1 MSSPHDP
8 YRLGYTR
15 VTRMVHKKKR
25 SRKSERISKSHLI
38 SDCPLQLEG
47 MKLESLV
54 IVDQHATVKQYLSFV
69 LPARHALKGSPVGK
83 SWGDEKAFRSPY
95 VNMRRSIAKL
105 HLDLL
110 KPLILSRFK
119 SEPLIEAKS

>member
-15 VTRMVHKKKR
+15 VTKVVHKKKR
-25 SRKSERISKSHLI
+25 SRKSERILKSHLS

-47 MKLESLV
+47 MKVESLV

-69 LPARHALKGSPVGK
+69 LPARHALKGGPVVKSCWHVRCRITFYNKWLWGYTYNMYGK
-83 SWGDEKAFRSPY
+83 TFKGDH
-95 VNMRRSIAKL
+95 VAK
-105 HLDLL
+105 
-110 KPLILSRFK
+110 IQ
-119 SEPLIEAKS
+119 E

>member
-8 YRLGYTR
+8 YKLGYTR
-15 VTRMVHKKKR
+15 VTKVVHKKKR

-69 LPARHALKGSPVGK
+69 LPARHALKGSPLVK
-83 SWGDEKAFRSPY
+83 SLRHTSACLLY
-95 VNMRRSIAKL
+95 MQYAC
-105 HLDLL
+105 LDNQW
-110 KPLILSRFK
+110 
-119 SEPLIEAKS
+119 

>member
-15 VTRMVHKKKR
+15 VTKVVHKERR

-47 MKLESLV
+47 MKVESLV

-69 LPARHALKGSPVGK
+69 LPARHALKGGPVVK
-83 SWGDEKAFRSPY
+83 SWLY
-95 VNMRRSIAKL
+95 VCVKL
-105 HLDLL
+105 CF
-110 KPLILSRFK
+110 ILFG
-119 SEPLIEAKS
+119 IEIIRAICMIVRQCLTRDYKC